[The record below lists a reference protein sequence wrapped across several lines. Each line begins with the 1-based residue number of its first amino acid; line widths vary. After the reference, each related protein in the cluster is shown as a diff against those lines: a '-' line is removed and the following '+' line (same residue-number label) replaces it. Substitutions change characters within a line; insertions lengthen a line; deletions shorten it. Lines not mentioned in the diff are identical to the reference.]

1 MRVVAQRV
9 ARAAVEVGGRTV
21 GEIGCGLLL
30 LVGIEKGDGEKDI
43 AFMADK
49 VLNLRIFPDD
59 KDKMNLS
66 VRDIRG
72 RILSVSQFTLAAR
85 NKKGR
90 RPDFANAEEP
100 GRAAALYDR
109 FNSLLAAAVPVAT
122 GVFGAMMD
130 VSSVNSGPVTIILEK
145 IKEDLG

>member
-9 ARAAVEVGGRTV
+9 VRAAVEAGGRTV
-21 GEIGCGLLL
+21 GEIGRGLLL
-30 LVGIEKGDGEKDI
+30 LVGIEKGDGEKEI

-59 KDKMNLS
+59 QDRMNLS
-66 VRDIRG
+66 VRDVRG
-72 RILSVSQFTLAAR
+72 GILSVSQFTLAAR

-90 RPDFANAEEP
+90 RPDFTLAEEP
-100 GRAAALYDR
+100 GKAKALYER
-109 FNSLLAAAVPVAT
+109 FNCLLAAVPVAT

-145 IKEDLG
+145 TNDDQG